1 VLTPP
6 TPEEWVYT
14 LLLLGWVLFVAMP
27 FTRWTY
33 GLMRKRGLEH
43 HVAVYFNRKIIHM
56 LAGGFVAALV
66 PFLYKSYVP
75 IALMVAI
82 LAVGNY
88 VPHRTG
94 RLYYWYQVPEN
105 MYEVNFI
112 VMWGLAMFLGFALN
126 DVWLAV
132 VPVMFMAVGDGVTG
146 IVRNLI
152 YRRRTKALAGNV
164 AMAAFC
170 VPFGFAVLGPSGAIA
185 GLVSSLVERFEFGPV
200 DDNMLV
206 PASALLVLLALR
218 PLGL

>member
-14 LLLLGWVLFVAMP
+14 LLLSGWVLFVAMP

-43 HVAVYFNRKIIHM
+43 HVAVYFNRKIIHV
-56 LAGGFVAALV
+56 LAGGVVAALV

-75 IALMVAI
+75 IALMVAL

-170 VPFGFAVLGPSGAIA
+170 VPFGLAVLGPSGAIA

-200 DDNMLV
+200 DDNVLV

>member
-1 VLTPP
+1 M
-6 TPEEWVYT
+6 
-14 LLLLGWVLFVAMP
+14 LLLGWVLFVAMP

-33 GLMRKRGLEH
+33 GLMRKKGLEH
-43 HVAVYFNRKIIHM
+43 HVAVYFNRKIIHV
-56 LAGGFVAALV
+56 LAGGVVAAFV
-66 PFLYKSYVP
+66 PFLYRSYVP

-88 VPHRTG
+88 IPHRTG

-112 VMWGLAMFLGFALN
+112 VMWGLAMFLGFALS

-170 VPFGFAVLGPSGAIA
+170 VPLGLAVLGPPGAIA

-200 DDNMLV
+200 DDNVLV

>member
-6 TPEEWVYT
+6 TLEEWIYT
-14 LLLLGWVLFVAMP
+14 LLLSGWVLFVAMP

-43 HVAVYFNRKIIHM
+43 HVVVYFNRKIIHV

-66 PFLYKSYVP
+66 PFLYRSYVP

-170 VPFGFAVLGPSGAIA
+170 VPLGLAVLGPSGAIA

-200 DDNMLV
+200 DDNVLV